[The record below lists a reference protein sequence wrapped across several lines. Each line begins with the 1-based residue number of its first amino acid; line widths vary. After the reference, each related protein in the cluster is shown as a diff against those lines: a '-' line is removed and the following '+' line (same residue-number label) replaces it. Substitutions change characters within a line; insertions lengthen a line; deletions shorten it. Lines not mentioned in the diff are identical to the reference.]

1 MAQNATARIVTARI
15 VTARIVMAR
24 IVTARIVMV
33 QISAPPN
40 VVIQNGSAQNAV
52 IPTAMDVPVVRSYL
66 GATASTVP
74 HFAATQI
81 SMVPNAVA
89 LSELVQ
95 IAAPRNVGIRTGLVQ
110 IAVTPFSPEPHFVV
124 AALRCAV
131 EPPLVRV
138 AHFFAFV
145 VQRLVPVIRS
155 AAQVAPA
162 RFAHGHA

>member
-95 IAAPRNVGIRTGLVQ
+95 IA
-110 IAVTPFSPEPHFVV
+110 VTHFSPEPHFVV